1 MVNVITSIDINEPCN
16 LVAHYAANPDNVP
29 DWYVNIKSIEWKTPK
44 PLQLGSQLAFKA
56 EFLGKKLAYVY
67 EVVDYIPEQKLVM
80 RTSDGPFPMETTYT
94 WEAID
99 EQTTRMTLRN
109 RGNPSGFSTIVAP
122 FMSWAIRRAN
132 TKDLN
137 MLKKTLERK

>member
-1 MVNVITSIDINEPCN
+1 MMVNVITSIDINKSCN
-16 LVAHYAANPDNVP
+16 LVAQYAANPDNVP

-44 PLQLGSQLAFKA
+44 PLQLGSQLAFRA

-80 RTSDGPFPMETTYT
+80 RTADGPFSMETTYT

-99 EQTTRMTLRN
+99 DQTTRMTLRN
-109 RGNPSGFSTIVAP
+109 IENLPGFLP
-122 FMSWAIRRAN
+122 
-132 TKDLN
+132 L
-137 MLKKTLERK
+137 